1 MEGSKNAKKALVA
14 RRTLTPMLLDH
25 AAADTLVSLGGLRGI
40 VEDLPDW
47 CKRPDFETCVWLN
60 GALEQL
66 WPHLSAALSDKIGT
80 VVGNIL
86 AKITPLGISLSFS
99 EFTLGTEPLYIRS
112 VKKTGTLASSSE
124 EIILDLDVRWCGNP
138 TVVLNVE
145 IMGLPLK
152 IRLNELQIVGPMRIC
167 LARFDDRLPCFHLM
181 KVAFVE
187 QPSVKF
193 QLKLIGGDIDM
204 LPGVKETVT
213 EIIGKSLAKALVWPK
228 YVKVPIAVNKE
239 DPNAERPGVTKS
251 DPFAILELTLVR
263 GKKLKNA
270 SAFGTS
276 DPFVT
281 MRLSGTQ
288 KEFKSSVVVDDL
300 SPTWDETFKIIVDD
314 PSQSVQVV
322 VGDYHAL
329 ADDAGVKRFGRA
341 LKKMDA
347 MCFAWGRRV
356 RKKIYDKLFRRRRTK
371 PPKTRDGVSDDAL
384 DVESRSMFQTV
395 MGTGRL
401 QLKDLK
407 PFVETVRT
415 VELSKDAMGVLA
427 MFGSGVSGSRARK
440 RLAAGSVEFRC
451 RLVPL
456 SASEGRTRKNL
467 AKAGRVAQ
475 EIAVQRRAAMG
486 VKDPR
491 GFLDKYLKKEENE
504 KEEGKKGGGGRRG
517 KKAEPSS
524 PRDAAKREEKL
535 EAASIE
541 YLVHSVLSGEKADD
555 GSATRGNLLRLKPM
569 LNGLLHVTLVRG
581 EGLVEKDSYPGS
593 RGSSDPFF
601 KVKLKS
607 QRWRSPVKHQTV
619 NPVYDCE
626 FDFVVNSSDLLNPD
640 VAIEIECWDKDMV
653 GKDFMGNARVFLRD
667 VVRGSLVAGGG
678 STYTRVKLE
687 GVESGAVHL
696 KFRYQPV
703 DTSMKTTDTTTFL
716 ASYSRVR
723 RRDADRNRRAN
734 AKRGCCGLAVGAK
747 GQKYKLRD
755 SGAYVSDGEDED
767 DAGRFSD
774 ADTEE
779 DFDFGDEDEDE
790 LARIDADMTSGTSFR
805 SNSSGRSRES
815 SIDRAPDSPNVE
827 RKSSGKYVRV

>member
-1 MEGSKNAKKALVA
+1 MEGSKNKKKALVA
-14 RRTLTPMLLDH
+14 RRTLSPMLLNH

-47 CKRPDFETCVWLN
+47 CKRPDFETSVWLN

-99 EFTLGTEPLYIRS
+99 EFTLGTEPLQIRS
-112 VKKTGTLASSSE
+112 LKKTGTLASSRE

-152 IRLNELQIVGPMRIC
+152 VRLNELQIVGPMRIC
-167 LARFDDRLPCFHLM
+167 LANFDDRLPCFHLM

-193 QLKLIGGDIDM
+193 QLKLVGGDIDL

-228 YVKVPIAVNKE
+228 YVKVPIAVDKE
-239 DPNAERPGVTKS
+239 DPNAERAGVTKS

-270 SAFGTS
+270 ARFGTS

-300 SPTWDETFKIIVDD
+300 NPTWDETFKIIIDD

-322 VGDYHAL
+322 VGDYNAL
-329 ADDAGVKRFGRA
+329 SDDAGVKRFGRA
-341 LKKMDA
+341 LKKMDT
-347 MCFAWGRRV
+347 MCFAWRRRV
-356 RKKIYDKLFRRRRTK
+356 RMKIFGKLFRRRQAK
-371 PPKTRDGVSDDAL
+371 PSKMREGVADDAL

-401 QLKDLK
+401 HLKDLK
-407 PFVETVRT
+407 PFVHTVRT

-427 MFGSGVSGSRARK
+427 MFGSGVSGSNARK
-440 RLAAGSVEFRC
+440 RLAAGKVEFRC

-456 SASEGRTRKNL
+456 SSSEGRTRENL
-467 AKAGRVAQ
+467 AKAGRAAQ
-475 EIAVQRRAAMG
+475 EIAVQRRTAIG
-486 VKDPR
+486 LKDPR
-491 GFLDKYLKKEENE
+491 GFLNKFLKKEENKKEENE
-504 KEEGKKGGGGRRG
+504 KEEGSPGKGTPRGRGGRRG
-517 KKAEPSS
+517 DTSEPSS
-524 PRDAAKREEKL
+524 PGGAGKREEKL
-535 EAASIE
+535 EASSIE
-541 YLVHSVLSGEKADD
+541 YLVHSVLSREKMDG
-555 GSATRGNLLRLKPM
+555 GSASRGNLLRLKPM

-581 EGLVEKDSYPGS
+581 EGLVAKDSYAGS

-601 KVKLKS
+601 KIRLKS
-607 QRWRSPVKHQTV
+607 QQWMSPVKHQTV
-619 NPVYDCE
+619 NPVYDCD

-640 VAIEIECWDKDMV
+640 VAIQVECWDKDMV
-653 GKDFMGNARVFLRD
+653 GKDFMGKARVSLRD
-667 VVRGSLVAGGG
+667 VVRSSLVAGGG
-678 STYTRVKLE
+678 TTYARVTLE
-687 GVESGAVHL
+687 SVDSGAVHL

-716 ASYSRVR
+716 ASYSMVQ
-723 RRDADRNRRAN
+723 RRDDARGRAN
-734 AKRGCCGLAVGAK
+734 AKRGCFGLAVGAK
-747 GQKYKLRD
+747 GQKYKLRG
-755 SGAYVSDGEDED
+755 SGVDDDEGDAGPFSDED
-767 DAGRFSD
+767 A
-774 ADTEE
+774 EN
-779 DFDFGDEDEDE
+779 FDLGTSDEDE
-790 LARIDADMTSGTSFR
+790 LAGLDADATSGDAS
-805 SNSSGRSRES
+805 RSREP
-815 SIDRAPDSPNVE
+815 SIDRAPETPAAE
-827 RKSSGKYVRV
+827 RKS